1 MKNIGDEIAR
11 LRKAKKVSQVEIA
24 RRLED
29 YDIHIKNAAVSCW
42 EQGVSIPTSAQ
53 LLAVCEILGVQDIY
67 EEFIGENPNNPF
79 KNLNDEGIAKVYDYI
94 DLLEKSG
101 EYKKETAKILP
112 IKPRFMKISTL
123 QTSAGTGNYLDDENF
138 EVVEVFEPVPKKADF
153 GLYLDGDSM
162 EPQFKD
168 EQLVWIE
175 KTEDLK
181 SGDIGLFYL
190 DGMTYFKK
198 LVIKPSG
205 TFLVSLNP
213 KYKPMQVKEF
223 NSFKIFGK
231 LATELN

>member
-11 LRKAKKVSQVEIA
+11 IRKAKKVSQVEIA

-29 YDIHIKNAAVSCW
+29 YGIHITNGAISCW

-79 KNLNDEGIAKVYDYI
+79 KDLNDEGIAKVYDYI
-94 DLLEKSG
+94 DLLVKSG
-101 EYKKETAKILP
+101 DYKNETAKIIP
-112 IKPRFMKISTL
+112 IQPRLMKISTL
-123 QTSAGTGNYLDDENF
+123 QASAGTGNYLDDENF
-138 EVVEVFEPVPKKADF
+138 ELVEVYEPVPKKADF

-168 EQLVWIE
+168 EQLIWIE
-175 KTEDLK
+175 KTEDLE

-213 KYKPMQVKEF
+213 KYKPKQVTEYG
-223 NSFKIFGK
+223 SFKIFGK
-231 LATELN
+231 LATEL

>member
-11 LRKAKKVSQVEIA
+11 IRKAKKVSQVEIA

-29 YDIHIKNAAVSCW
+29 YGIHITNGAISCW

-79 KNLNDEGIAKVYDYI
+79 KDLNDEGIAKVYDYI
-94 DLLEKSG
+94 DLLVKSG
-101 EYKKETAKILP
+101 DYRKETAKITP
-112 IKPRFMKISTL
+112 IQPRLMKISTL
-123 QTSAGTGNYLDDENF
+123 QASAGTGNYLDDENF
-138 EVVEVFEPVPKKADF
+138 ELVEVYEPVPKKADF

-175 KTEDLK
+175 KTEDLE

-213 KYKPMQVKEF
+213 KYKPKQVKEF

-231 LATELN
+231 LATEL